1 MFKVFGFY
9 KFIKIKSLKKNKD
22 FLQKFLISNN
32 IRGTI
37 IIAKEG
43 LNGTI
48 SGCVKDI
55 DKTTKKLKSL
65 FSFKLFDNSNESKS
79 KFQPFHKP
87 KVKIKKEVVPMNL
100 TINSKD
106 RNIQNH
112 LEPKDWN
119 KLIKNKDTHIIDT
132 RKPFEYKVGTFKK
145 FDNSNES
152 KSKFQPFRKP
162 KVKIKKEVVPMNLT
176 LNSKDRNI
184 QTHLDP
190 KEWNKLIKNKDTH
203 IIDTRKPFE
212 YKVGT
217 FKKSVNPNINN
228 FRDFPKY
235 LNKLKKNKPVAMF
248 CTGGIRCEKTS
259 VYLKKKG
266 FENIFQL
273 NGGILNYLKK
283 IKKTESLWKGECF
296 VFDNRISLKHELKI
310 GTYSVCSGCRMP
322 ISPKDKRS
330 NKYEE
335 GVSCPNCHAVS
346 YTHLTLPTNREV

>member
-9 KFIKIKSLKKNKD
+9 KFVKVKFLKKDKD
-22 FLQKFLISNN
+22 FLQKFLISNH

-48 SGCVKDI
+48 SGHTKNI

-65 FSFKLFDNSNESKS
+65 FSFKQFDSFNESKS
-79 KFQPFHKP
+79 KFQPFHKL
-87 KVKIKKEVVPMNL
+87 KVRIKKEVVPMNL
-100 TINSKD
+100 IINRKE
-106 RNIQNH
+106 RNMEMH

-145 FDNSNES
+145 
-152 KSKFQPFRKP
+152 
-162 KVKIKKEVVPMNLT
+162 
-176 LNSKDRNI
+176 
-184 QTHLDP
+184 
-190 KEWNKLIKNKDTH
+190 
-203 IIDTRKPFE
+203 
-212 YKVGT
+212 
-217 FKKSVNPNINN
+217 SVNPNVNN
-228 FRDFPKY
+228 FRDFPNY
-235 LNKLKKNKPVAMF
+235 LNKLKKNSPVAMF

-266 FENIFQL
+266 FKNIYQL

-283 IKKTESLWKGECF
+283 IKKKESLWKGECF
-296 VFDNRISLKHELKI
+296 VFDNRISLKHGLKL
-310 GTYSVCSGCRMP
+310 GSYSICSGCRMP
-322 ISPKDKRS
+322 VSSKDKRS

-335 GVSCPNCHAVS
+335 GVSCPNC
-346 YTHLTLPTNREV
+346 YDKLTETQKSRFRMRQSQIYKAKQSGKKHIFQKEFK

>member
-9 KFIKIKSLKKNKD
+9 KFIKIKSLKKNKI
-22 FLQKFLISNN
+22 FLQKFLTSNN

-48 SGCVKDI
+48 SGRVKDI
-55 DKTTKKLKSL
+55 DKTNKKLKSL
-65 FSFKLFDNSNESKS
+65 FSFKQFDNSNESKS
-79 KFQPFHKP
+79 KYQPFNKP
-87 KVKIKKEVVPMNL
+87 KVKIKKEIVPMNL
-100 TINSKD
+100 IINSKD
-106 RNIQNH
+106 RNLQTH

-145 FDNSNES
+145 S
-152 KSKFQPFRKP
+152 
-162 KVKIKKEVVPMNLT
+162 I
-176 LNSKDRNI
+176 
-184 QTHLDP
+184 
-190 KEWNKLIKNKDTH
+190 
-203 IIDTRKPFE
+203 
-212 YKVGT
+212 
-217 FKKSVNPNINN
+217 NPNVNN

-266 FENIFQL
+266 FKNIYQL

-283 IKKTESLWKGECF
+283 IKKSESLWKGECF
-296 VFDNRISLKHELKI
+296 VFDNRISLKYELKI
-310 GTYSVCSGCRMP
+310 GTYSMCSGCRMP

-335 GVSCPNCHAVS
+335 GVSCPNCHDK
-346 YTHLTLPTNREV
+346 LTETQKSRFRMRQSQVYKAKQSRKKYIFQKEFK

>member
-9 KFIKIKSLKKNKD
+9 KFIKIKSLKKNKN
-22 FLQKFLISNN
+22 FLQKFLILNN
-32 IRGTI
+32 IRGTL

-48 SGCVKDI
+48 SGRVKDI
-55 DKTTKKLKSL
+55 DKTTKKLKSIFL
-65 FSFKLFDNSNESKS
+65 FKQFDNSNESKS

-87 KVKIKKEVVPMNL
+87 KVKIKKEIVPMNL

-106 RNIQNH
+106 RNMQTH

-145 FDNSNES
+145 
-152 KSKFQPFRKP
+152 
-162 KVKIKKEVVPMNLT
+162 
-176 LNSKDRNI
+176 
-184 QTHLDP
+184 
-190 KEWNKLIKNKDTH
+190 
-203 IIDTRKPFE
+203 
-212 YKVGT
+212 
-217 FKKSVNPNINN
+217 SVNPNVTN

-235 LNKLKKNKPVAMF
+235 LNRLKKNKAVAMF

-266 FENIFQL
+266 FKNIYQL

-283 IKKTESLWKGECF
+283 IKKSESLWKGECF
-296 VFDNRISLKHELKI
+296 VFDN
-310 GTYSVCSGCRMP
+310 
-322 ISPKDKRS
+322 
-330 NKYEE
+330 
-335 GVSCPNCHAVS
+335 
-346 YTHLTLPTNREV
+346 